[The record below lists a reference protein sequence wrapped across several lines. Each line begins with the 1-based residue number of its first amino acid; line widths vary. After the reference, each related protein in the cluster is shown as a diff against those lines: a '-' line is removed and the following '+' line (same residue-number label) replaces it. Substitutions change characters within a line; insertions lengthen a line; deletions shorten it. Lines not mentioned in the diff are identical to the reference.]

1 MKTAVDDQQSK
12 PGVTDRENLK
22 TELYKNQ
29 EHNPHAPFFFL
40 QKKVASKFYNSCF
53 FYLLL

>member
-29 EHNPHAPFFFL
+29 EHNPHAPFFFS
-40 QKKVASKFYNSCF
+40 SKESCIKI
-53 FYLLL
+53 L